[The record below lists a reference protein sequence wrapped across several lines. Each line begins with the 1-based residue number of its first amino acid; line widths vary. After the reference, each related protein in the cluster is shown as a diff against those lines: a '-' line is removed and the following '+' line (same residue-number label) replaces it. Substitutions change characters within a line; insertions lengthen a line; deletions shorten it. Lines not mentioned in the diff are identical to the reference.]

1 MTYIGLGRRFVAWLV
16 DGLITG
22 LAWVPFAET
31 SSVDG
36 TYSIRWEG
44 IDFVIP
50 LLITLAYFVL
60 LEGAFGATI
69 GKLVLGIRVRAL
81 DGTRIGFG
89 AAAIRNLARVVD
101 GFPYL
106 IPYLVGAIAVSR
118 SETDQR
124 LGDRW
129 AKTVVVLVGTE
140 SKACPR
146 SRPRC
151 RPRPTPSACR
161 SPPPGAAPPP
171 TEPSLPPPPPVAT
184 SADRASRGPGGRC
197 TRCPRRRADR
207 RDPRRASGR
216 SRPSAAR
223 SPRPPTSWR
232 RRRR

>member
-1 MTYIGLGRRFVAWLV
+1 MTYIGLGRRFVAWVV

-31 SSVDG
+31 SSGDG
-36 TYSIRWEG
+36 TYSIRWDG
-44 IDFVIP
+44 VDVLIP

-60 LEGAFGATI
+60 LEGAFGATV

-118 SETDQR
+118 SEIDQR

-129 AKTVVVLVGTE
+129 GKTVVVLVGTE
-140 SKACPR
+140 SKGAPAAAMPA
-146 SRPRC
+146 SPD
-151 RPRPTPSACR
+151 PFGLPSPPGSATGSEPPSA
-161 SPPPGAAPPP
+161 GA
-171 TEPSLPPPPPVAT
+171 TLPPPPP
-184 SADRASRGPGGRC
+184 
-197 TRCPRRRADR
+197 
-207 RDPRRASGR
+207 
-216 SRPSAAR
+216 
-223 SPRPPTSWR
+223 
-232 RRRR
+232 